1 MAANLRLSWAGDY
14 ESLRLFVNDSL
25 GLKGSWSSAGGER
38 KLFVTEN
45 LKILWKKNKKLLAF
59 DGENANKIIQ
69 QLTSVICMDDDANE
83 VSSNKNDP
91 ANAKTSVGES
101 SVGSSTSACRC
112 SELSPDLEGLNW
124 IWLFWNRILARE
136 LKHLKTN

>member
-45 LKILWKKNKKLLAF
+45 LKIVWKKNKKLLAF

-91 ANAKTSVGES
+91 ANTKTSVGRLWEALPLLVDVPS
-101 SVGSSTSACRC
+101 YHQ
-112 SELSPDLEGLNW
+112 
-124 IWLFWNRILARE
+124 I
-136 LKHLKTN
+136 